1 MAGIVETI
9 ELHDGMSPVLRQIT
23 NQVDSTSNSFSEM
36 KEQVENTAESGGRL
50 KTAFNSMGSVLKSV
64 TGQFA
69 LANIAAAA
77 AMKAAD
83 FISQIPGKLA
93 KASDEYAG
101 IQARLQMVVGSAQA
115 ASDMNDRIFASA
127 MRARGSYEGMLSN
140 VSKIAMTAKEA
151 FPDPKQVVPFVE
163 GIQKLFTIG
172 GTGVEEQKNAMLQ
185 LTQAL
190 GSGRLQ
196 GDEFRS
202 IAEAAPM
209 IEQMIA
215 KEMGVTQGKLK
226 ELSSKGLIT
235 ADVIKDA
242 IFNNMD
248 EINQKFSQMPMTF
261 GQIAQQINNVLQRA
275 FAPALQ
281 EISQIANSEGMKSF
295 ASVAAQGLM
304 IVGSALSGIISGLS
318 ALGSMVMDV
327 GSYIGEW
334 LSAGFVVA
342 ESALE
347 TFAPVLFTV
356 MGAYLGYQAAIATG
370 WAIANVPAYIH
381 AGIVTLVA
389 AKTAIMAAV
398 TSAWTAV
405 TKGATVAQAM
415 LNVVLS
421 LNPLGIVI
429 GLVVAAI
436 GVWAAWR
443 SSTVGLKQTVAEA
456 FRAIANIV
464 QDSVNIMISAVNGL
478 IKVLNVAAGGINT
491 VFGTHIGKI
500 DEIGHVSGWGDSA
513 YNFVQNDGW
522 KNLIPK
528 FSMPTPQAVGAGAGS
543 GYGNMPD
550 NIQDMADSGRK
561 TADNTQKIAD
571 SVDTLDE
578 DLKYLRDIAE
588 REVINK
594 YTTAQVTVEMGG
606 VTNQISNETDID
618 GIVDSLTLG
627 IQRGMENAAKEVHI

>member
-50 KTAFNSMGSVLKSV
+50 KTAFSSMGSVLKSV

-101 IQARLQMVVGSAQA
+101 IQARLQMVAGSAQA

-226 ELSSKGLIT
+226 ELSSK
-235 ADVIKDA
+235 
-242 IFNNMD
+242 
-248 EINQKFSQMPMTF
+248 
-261 GQIAQQINNVLQRA
+261 
-275 FAPALQ
+275 
-281 EISQIANSEGMKSF
+281 
-295 ASVAAQGLM
+295 
-304 IVGSALSGIISGLS
+304 
-318 ALGSMVMDV
+318 
-327 GSYIGEW
+327 
-334 LSAGFVVA
+334 
-342 ESALE
+342 
-347 TFAPVLFTV
+347 
-356 MGAYLGYQAAIATG
+356 
-370 WAIANVPAYIH
+370 
-381 AGIVTLVA
+381 
-389 AKTAIMAAV
+389 
-398 TSAWTAV
+398 
-405 TKGATVAQAM
+405 
-415 LNVVLS
+415 
-421 LNPLGIVI
+421 
-429 GLVVAAI
+429 
-436 GVWAAWR
+436 
-443 SSTVGLKQTVAEA
+443 
-456 FRAIANIV
+456 
-464 QDSVNIMISAVNGL
+464 
-478 IKVLNVAAGGINT
+478 
-491 VFGTHIGKI
+491 
-500 DEIGHVSGWGDSA
+500 
-513 YNFVQNDGW
+513 
-522 KNLIPK
+522 
-528 FSMPTPQAVGAGAGS
+528 
-543 GYGNMPD
+543 
-550 NIQDMADSGRK
+550 
-561 TADNTQKIAD
+561 
-571 SVDTLDE
+571 
-578 DLKYLRDIAE
+578 
-588 REVINK
+588 
-594 YTTAQVTVEMGG
+594 
-606 VTNQISNETDID
+606 
-618 GIVDSLTLG
+618 
-627 IQRGMENAAKEVHI
+627 